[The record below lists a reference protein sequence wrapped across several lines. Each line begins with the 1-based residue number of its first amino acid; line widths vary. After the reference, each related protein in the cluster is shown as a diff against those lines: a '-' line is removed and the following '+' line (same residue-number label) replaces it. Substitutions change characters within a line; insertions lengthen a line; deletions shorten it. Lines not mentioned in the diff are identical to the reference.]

1 MKPLAVLFLLL
12 AFACVASADDNA
24 RKAQED
30 DIREAVLRDEFEGL
44 SRAGVKPAKVIF
56 ISVGEEDSDPSDAF
70 LKRFSNLKSS
80 VRKWSAST
88 GERERGGV
96 KDKATGE
103 KGWLYRAGKITW
115 ISDTEVE
122 VPSSMTGGPLYG
134 GGAIRILK
142 KGKGGWKVTGSKKHW
157 VS

>member
-24 RKAQED
+24 RKSQED
-30 DIREAVLRDEFEGL
+30 DIREAVLRDVFEGL
-44 SRAGVKPAKVIF
+44 TRAGVKPEKVIF

-70 LKRFSNLKSS
+70 LKRFADLKSS
-80 VRKWSAST
+80 VRKWSACN
-88 GERERGGV
+88 GGREIGGV

-103 KGWLYRAGKITW
+103 KGCLYRAGKITW

-122 VPSSMTGGPLYG
+122 VPSSMTRGILSG
-134 GGAIRILK
+134 GGATRILK
-142 KGKGGWKVTGSKKHW
+142 KGKGGWKVTDSKKRW